1 MTIMNTELYEALVAA
16 GAPDD
21 KAKAAANVVE
31 EQNKRFDQ
39 IDTRFD
45 KLQSEIDNRFDKMQS
60 DMDNRFDKVD
70 HKIEHLETRLMGE
83 IGKLDAVMKIILG
96 ISLTTMLGIFTMVIK
111 LLFFP

>member
-1 MTIMNTELYEALVAA
+1 MTIMNTELYEALVAG

-39 IDTRFD
+39 ID
-45 KLQSEIDNRFDKMQS
+45 NRFDKMQN

-70 HKIEHLETRLMGE
+70 HKIEHLETSLKLE
-83 IGKLDAVMKIILG
+83 IQTEIAPLRQDIAILREGMNHNTLLLRGIAIGGIIM
-96 ISLTTMLGIFTMVIK
+96 IVKS
-111 LLFFP
+111 FF